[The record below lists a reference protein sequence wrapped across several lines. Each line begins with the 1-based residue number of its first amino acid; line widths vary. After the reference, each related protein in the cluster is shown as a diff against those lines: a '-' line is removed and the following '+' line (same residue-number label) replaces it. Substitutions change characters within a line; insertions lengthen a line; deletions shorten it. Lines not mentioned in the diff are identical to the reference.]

1 MASIQVVLS
10 CGGRPKRRSVALI
23 QVPESWWFT
32 KVYPESPGISGRALH
47 VLRLK
52 ATENATVF
60 ALQLTHRQQRVLRGT
75 TVEGAIEV
83 PWAELMK
90 VFGSVLLGHLK
101 PDSPIFDGKNQ
112 SIQWETM
119 IFTIKIC
126 LPSKYVYQNS
136 PWFPVDFPNKIQ
148 SNEKGHRE

>member
-1 MASIQVVLS
+1 M
-10 CGGRPKRRSVALI
+10 
-23 QVPESWWFT
+23 
-32 KVYPESPGISGRALH
+32 
-47 VLRLK
+47 LRLK

-90 VFGSVLLGHLK
+90 VFGSVLLGQLK

-112 SIQWETM
+112 S
-119 IFTIKIC
+119 
-126 LPSKYVYQNS
+126 
-136 PWFPVDFPNKIQ
+136 
-148 SNEKGHRE
+148 NEKL